1 MLIDDTYLKISA
13 PIIVVSSLI
22 LLSAVISSVNADNNR
37 NWRLDAHG
45 RSIDIDI
52 CIRCTSNIPGPPGP
66 QGPPGPPGETG
77 PQGPQGEQGPPG
89 ETGPQGP
96 QGEQGPPGETGPQG
110 PQGEQGPPGE
120 TGPQGPQGEQG
131 PPGETGPQ
139 GPQGEQGPPGETG
152 PQGPQGEQGPPGPDK
167 RLNTFQ
173 IAGNVVLID
182 FRSFGTATA
191 SCPAGSELTG
201 GGYIKNSV
209 MEVTINRE
217 SLTQAETWEVQVFNP
232 NEFGERAPLQAY
244 VECVELQPLI

>member
-1 MLIDDTYLKISA
+1 MLVDDTYLKISA

-37 NWRLDAHG
+37 NLRLDAHG

-66 QGPPGPPGETG
+66 QGPP
-77 PQGPQGEQGPPG
+77 
-89 ETGPQGP
+89 
-96 QGEQGPPGETGPQG
+96 
-110 PQGEQGPPGE
+110 
-120 TGPQGPQGEQG
+120 G

>member
-22 LLSAVISSVNADNNR
+22 LLSAVISSVNADNNG

-66 QGPPGPPGETG
+66 QGPP
-77 PQGPQGEQGPPG
+77 
-89 ETGPQGP
+89 
-96 QGEQGPPGETGPQG
+96 
-110 PQGEQGPPGE
+110 GPPGE

>member
-66 QGPPGPPGETG
+66 QGPP
-77 PQGPQGEQGPPG
+77 
-89 ETGPQGP
+89 
-96 QGEQGPPGETGPQG
+96 
-110 PQGEQGPPGE
+110 
-120 TGPQGPQGEQG
+120 
-131 PPGETGPQ
+131 
-139 GPQGEQGPPGETG
+139 GPPGETG

>member
-1 MLIDDTYLKISA
+1 MLVDDTYLKISA

-66 QGPPGPPGETG
+66 QGPP
-77 PQGPQGEQGPPG
+77 
-89 ETGPQGP
+89 
-96 QGEQGPPGETGPQG
+96 
-110 PQGEQGPPGE
+110 GPPGE

>member
-1 MLIDDTYLKISA
+1 MLVDDTYLKISA

-66 QGPPGPPGETG
+66 QGPP
-77 PQGPQGEQGPPG
+77 
-89 ETGPQGP
+89 
-96 QGEQGPPGETGPQG
+96 
-110 PQGEQGPPGE
+110 
-120 TGPQGPQGEQG
+120 G